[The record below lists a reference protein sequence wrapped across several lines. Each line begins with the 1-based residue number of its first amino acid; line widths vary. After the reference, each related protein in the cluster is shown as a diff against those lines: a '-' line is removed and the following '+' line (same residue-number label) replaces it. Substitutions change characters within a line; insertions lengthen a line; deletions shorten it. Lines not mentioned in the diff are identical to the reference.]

1 MGSVAGLGVTGL
13 FGLVC
18 VLSVAF
24 WVVRRRR
31 FDAAIRDSLGDRDPA
46 VRLATIELLER
57 HGAAHHV
64 ASLLWR
70 SRVESDP
77 TVRERLDRLVGPD
90 DADLLAAGAAFRE
103 RRREALHHIHDLTT
117 QPRS

>member
-1 MGSVAGLGVTGL
+1 MGSVAGLGVTGFL
-13 FGLVC
+13 LLVC
-18 VLSVAF
+18 ILSVAF

-31 FDAAIRDSLGDRDPA
+31 FDEAIRNSLGNRDPA

-57 HGAAHHV
+57 HGAEHHV

-77 TVRERLDRLVGPD
+77 SVRERLDRLVGPD
-90 DADLLAAGAAFRE
+90 DAVLLTTAAGFRE
-103 RRREALHHIHDLTT
+103 RRRSALHHIHNLTVR
-117 QPRS
+117 PRS